1 VKEYCLLIAEI
12 MEGVELLK
20 ELLFEMIPDDEIW
33 SMVEEM
39 IDEFVED
46 RQKGRL

>member
-1 VKEYCLLIAEI
+1 

-20 ELLFEMIPDDEIW
+20 EFLFEMIPDDEVW

-46 RQKGRL
+46 RQNGRL